1 MTGNSLFYCSPG
13 EAAAQT
19 GDTLEH
25 VRQRVLFCRGEPGRL
40 PLYALF
46 KTSCAVQWFVIPAK
60 KDPAKKDPNYSG
72 PSEGKAVLFLIP
84 AKKDPNYSDP
94 SEGKAV
100 LFPGQYL
107 EIDPEESGEVA
118 SSPEET
124 FLVRWFRAPA
134 EGLGTNNRIPGRALV
149 VITNKAQIIRV
160 NFSQCWI
167 AERDLFGAECQPK
180 AITDPIQKMTDVR
193 HAPNRRAKNAAIAR
207 WLRKGAVEYD
217 DNKST
222 FADDELKILEKSSP
236 PIAVTKRTIS
246 EDWLSPK
253 SILQYEQKQQ
263 QTPE

>member
-13 EAAAQT
+13 EAAAQI

-46 KTSCAVQWFVIPAK
+46 KTSCAVQWFVIPAQ
-60 KDPAKKDPNYSG
+60 KDPNYSG
-72 PSEGKAVLFLIP
+72 FVIP
-84 AKKDPNYSDP
+84 EQKDPNYSGP

-118 SSPEET
+118 SSPKET

-134 EGLGTNNRIPGRALV
+134 EGLGINKRIPGRALM
-149 VITNKAQIIRV
+149 VITNKDQGISV

-180 AITDPIQKMTDVR
+180 VITDPIQKMTDVR

-222 FADDELKILEKSSP
+222 FAEDELKILEKSSP

-253 SILQYEQKQQ
+253 SIRQYEQDQQ